1 MFGRKAQTTLSPA
14 MIMSIVISL
23 IILAVGVYA
32 FFTTTDMIAPT
43 APWSG
48 ATGHSSARY
57 NMTYYGVANAT
68 SIGNQVFN
76 VIGVVLVIG
85 AIMLIVTMV
94 YSYMRP

>member
-1 MFGRKAQTTLSPA
+1 MNKKGQAVLSPA
-14 MIMSIVISL
+14 MIMSIVVSL

-32 FFTTTDMIAPT
+32 FFTTTSMVPGSGVPT
-43 APWSG
+43 NQSDAS
-48 ATGHSSARY
+48 Y
-57 NMTYYGVANAT
+57 NMTYSAIRNTT

-76 VIGVVLVIG
+76 VVGVVLVIG

>member
-1 MFGRKAQTTLSPA
+1 MFGRKAQAVLSPA
-14 MIMSIVISL
+14 MIMSIVVSL

-32 FFTTTDMIAPT
+32 FFTTTGMIPVT
-43 APWSG
+43 TPSNL
-48 ATGHSSARY
+48 TSAGQ
-57 NMTYYGVANAT
+57 NSTYYAIQNVSG
-68 SIGNQVFN
+68 IGNQVFN

>member
-1 MFGRKAQTTLSPA
+1 MLGKKAQAVLSPA
-14 MIMSIVISL
+14 MIMSIVVSL

-32 FFTTTDMIAPT
+32 FFTTTDMIPT
-43 APWSG
+43 SG
-48 ATGHSSARY
+48 KPVVSSAI
-57 NMTYYGVANAT
+57 NNTTA
-68 SIGNQVFN
+68 IGNQVFN

>member
-1 MFGRKAQTTLSPA
+1 MLGKKAQAVLSPA
-14 MIMSIVISL
+14 MIMSIVVSL

-32 FFTTTDMIAPT
+32 FFTTTGMIP
-43 APWSG
+43 
-48 ATGHSSARY
+48 ATGAAASAID
-57 NMTYYGVANAT
+57 NVTA
-68 SIGNQVFN
+68 IGNQVFN

>member
-1 MFGRKAQTTLSPA
+1 MFGKKAQAVLSPA
-14 MIMSIVISL
+14 MIMSIVVSL

-32 FFTTTDMIAPT
+32 FFTTTQMIPATDAVTRSAINNTT
-43 APWSG
+43 A
-48 ATGHSSARY
+48 
-57 NMTYYGVANAT
+57 
-68 SIGNQVFN
+68 IGNQVFN

>member
-1 MFGRKAQTTLSPA
+1 MNKKGQAVLSPA
-14 MIMSIVISL
+14 MIMSIVVSL

-32 FFTTTDMIAPT
+32 FFTTTGMIP
-43 APWSG
+43 
-48 ATGHSSARY
+48 SSDNITTSAI
-57 NMTYYGVANAT
+57 NNVS

-76 VIGVVLVIG
+76 VVGVVLVIG

>member
-1 MFGRKAQTTLSPA
+1 MFGRKGQAVLSPA
-14 MIMSIVISL
+14 MIMSIVVSL

-32 FFTTTDMIAPT
+32 FFTTTGMIPT
-43 APWSG
+43 TNRQTA
-48 ATGHSSARY
+48 SAI
-57 NMTYYGVANAT
+57 NNTTA
-68 SIGNQVFN
+68 IGNQVFN

>member
-1 MFGRKAQTTLSPA
+1 MFGKKAQAVLSPA
-14 MIMSIVISL
+14 IIMSIVVSL

-32 FFTTTDMIAPT
+32 FFTTTQMIPT
-43 APWSG
+43 
-48 ATGHSSARY
+48 TDKITRSAI
-57 NMTYYGVANAT
+57 NNTT
-68 SIGNQVFN
+68 QIGNQVFN